1 VITEWKAGTKLTNSI
16 KLLWHNYIA
25 MGLEDGSITWN
36 PSDFAGRHLRAVIE
50 LFNGD
55 EYETLCGGKKI
66 IISDTFLGP
75 AQVTDGKGLVRKCGA
90 TVALWN

>member
-1 VITEWKAGTKLTNSI
+1 MITEWKAGTKLTNSI

-50 LFNGD
+50 LFNGN